1 MTLHEEEEEEDSK
14 LASNRSD
21 LEELDQDT
29 GMWERARA
37 LSKSWASGESEK
49 KLKHKKWPLFW
60 SIEGFS
66 SKQLKKLFLC
76 QDFFSKNQTNPSFE
90 VKKMVV

>member
-49 KLKHKKWPLFW
+49 KA
-60 SIEGFS
+60 
-66 SKQLKKLFLC
+66 QA
-76 QDFFSKNQTNPSFE
+76 
-90 VKKMVV
+90 

>member
-1 MTLHEEEEEEDSK
+1 MLQKKHRDKAAGLFHRSPETGLKPVPCFQMPLHEEEEEEDSK

-49 KLKHKKWPLFW
+49 KA
-60 SIEGFS
+60 
-66 SKQLKKLFLC
+66 QA
-76 QDFFSKNQTNPSFE
+76 
-90 VKKMVV
+90 